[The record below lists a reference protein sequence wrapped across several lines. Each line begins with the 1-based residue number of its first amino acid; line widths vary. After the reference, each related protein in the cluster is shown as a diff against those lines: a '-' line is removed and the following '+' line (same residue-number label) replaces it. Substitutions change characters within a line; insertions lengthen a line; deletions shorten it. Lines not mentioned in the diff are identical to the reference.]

1 MGAEKKGQAL
11 GVKKGFLEKVT
22 IGIKS
27 RESLAN
33 SVTSQNL
40 SSSSFW

>member
-27 RESLAN
+27 GE
-33 SVTSQNL
+33 
-40 SSSSFW
+40 FWPIV